1 MAVYRFPIDNVAP
14 IINHIPSYKDMV
26 IESLSLDGNEYVMQ
40 VNIPIVADE
49 VQHLS
54 DGFGLVEVSQ

>member
-1 MAVYRFPIDNVAP
+1 MAVYRFPMENVAP

-26 IESLSLDGNEYVMQ
+26 IESLTLDGAEYVLQ

-49 VQHLS
+49 VQHLG
-54 DGFGLVEVSQ
+54 DGYDLVEVSQ